1 MKTQKGWTMKT
12 NMLLSLAMF
21 ALLNVL
27 LFPGVAAMLAGTPGR
42 AAARGRNA
50 QADDALNQPRFRVK
64 SNTFQNNT
72 VIPSSMV
79 FNGTLGSVCTGGN
92 TSPDLEWTPSLPWTK
107 SYAVVVY
114 DETGEFTHWGVY
126 NIPANVTKLPSGAGS
141 LDSNGAPV
149 IPYPQISNDTFTVG
163 YVGPCPPA
171 NVEPLTHKYRFTV
184 YALDTTFDLPQFN
197 GFLAPSETLF
207 RAMIGHVV
215 ETTTITG
222 LLNCENMGSG
232 CS

>member
-12 NMLLSLAMF
+12 NVLLSLSMF

-50 QADDALNQPRFRVK
+50 QADDALNQPRFRVR

-79 FNGTLGSVCTGGN
+79 FNGTLGSVCTGTN

-114 DETGEFTHWGVY
+114 DVLE
-126 NIPANVTKLPSGAGS
+126 
-141 LDSNGAPV
+141 
-149 IPYPQISNDTFTVG
+149 
-163 YVGPCPPA
+163 
-171 NVEPLTHKYRFTV
+171 
-184 YALDTTFDLPQFN
+184 
-197 GFLAPSETLF
+197 
-207 RAMIGHVV
+207 HVV
-215 ETTTITG
+215 DPAQMLRASRRVLGSDGRLVSFTPLEDQPLSFYRMYRRLLGDDLYVETKEHLQAFSARSLRLLLEDSFIVEMNIGRWTASQKFRCCGAAKREMHG
-222 LLNCENMGSG
+222 LVISA
-232 CS
+232 